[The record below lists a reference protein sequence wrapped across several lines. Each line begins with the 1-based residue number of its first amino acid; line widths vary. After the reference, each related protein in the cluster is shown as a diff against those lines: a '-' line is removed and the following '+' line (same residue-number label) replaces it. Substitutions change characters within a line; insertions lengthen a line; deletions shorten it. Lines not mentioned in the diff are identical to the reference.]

1 MPKGLSI
8 HGDASFTFPG
18 SNSNQ
23 ASIIS
28 LRWPMITFLIR
39 SLCPGASV
47 TVLASLKCPQG
58 DINGDTLLVFSFQF
72 VQDPG
77 ILFRD
82 VLSKWDMLSP
92 TPKKMS
98 TNISGYLFTD
108 PGGSAVGKAGKTS
121 VSFSGVSMS
130 TICIGLK
137 CSLMG
142 LWPQALGEK
151 LQDEVYRQEVDQLI
165 PHRFIL
171 GSWGELGTSSPREP
185 WALSFLTVII
195 STVWEALIFYHFS
208 SYVLA

>member
-1 MPKGLSI
+1 MV
-8 HGDASFTFPG
+8 
-18 SNSNQ
+18 SNVHREISMAILCLCSAFSLFKTQ
-23 ASIIS
+23 ASS
-28 LRWPMITFLIR
+28 SETFCPSGIR
-39 SLCPGASV
+39 
-47 TVLASLKCPQG
+47 
-58 DINGDTLLVFSFQF
+58 FQ
-72 VQDPG
+72 
-77 ILFRD
+77 
-82 VLSKWDMLSP
+82 

-151 LQDEVYRQEVDQLI
+151 LQDEVYRQEVHQLI

-171 GSWGELGTSSPREP
+171 DSWGELGTSSPREP

-195 STVWEALIFYHFS
+195 STVWEALIFYHYS